1 MYPKR
6 KNDFRVYI
14 PIENK
19 QKIYFIVIRQ
29 KRQVSRETCRFFLH
43 SELKTNA
50 PKAQFSLYRD

>member
-6 KNDFRVYI
+6 KNDFMVYI

-29 KRQVSRETCRFFLH
+29 EKTGIQSDVCFFLAIC
-43 SELKTNA
+43 NN
-50 PKAQFSLYRD
+50 